1 MGLVKKGLRRNKKS
15 NVLTFK
21 RTPDELSFF
30 GDMAYLLN
38 QEAEK
43 ASWDVKISFDFD
55 ILNGS
60 DDIVKGINRYKE
72 INPKREFKC
81 LKKGRFSS

>member
-1 MGLVKKGLRRNKKS
+1 MGLKRFPKKSKKS

-21 RTPDELSFF
+21 RTSDELNFF
-30 GDMAYLLN
+30 GEMSCLT
-38 QEAEK
+38 QQQSEK
-43 ASWDVKISFDFD
+43 ISWDVKISFDFD

-60 DDIVKGINRYKE
+60 DDIIKGINRYKE